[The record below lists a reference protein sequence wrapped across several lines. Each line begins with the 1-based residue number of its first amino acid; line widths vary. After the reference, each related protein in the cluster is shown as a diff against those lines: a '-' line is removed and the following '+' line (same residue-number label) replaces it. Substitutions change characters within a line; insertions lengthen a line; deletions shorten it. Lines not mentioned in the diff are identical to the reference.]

1 MTEDR
6 EFYASTV
13 DEAVGKAADELGLP
27 ADEIS
32 YSVLDEGNSGFLGIG
47 ARDARILVETSVA
60 TPEQAP
66 IEYEDPLETVSETAP
81 ADPVDEEPPTVDQ
94 VPSDISASPDTS
106 SLADVYG
113 DASDSEQAE
122 APQELLDEVGGLV
135 STILD
140 AMHFGAN
147 VEVYDAGGFI
157 AVDVSSEDTA
167 LFIGQ
172 KGETIDALQYLVNV
186 SAFKERDFFKRI
198 VLDAEGYR
206 QRRIEAIQGMA
217 HRTARKAVRERRT
230 VEMPPMNSSE
240 RRVVHLYLS
249 ENPTVTT
256 ESEGTGD
263 GRRVMVTPS

>member
-6 EFYASTV
+6 EFYATTV

-27 ADEIS
+27 AEEIS

-47 ARDARILVETSVA
+47 ARDARIVVTTTVSAPAPAVE
-60 TPEQAP
+60 E
-66 IEYEDPLETVSETAP
+66 EDDPLAAVPDEAGSESP
-81 ADPVDEEPPTVDQ
+81 EEEPPDTA
-94 VPSDISASPDTS
+94 AS
-106 SLADVYG
+106 G
-113 DASDSEQAE
+113 DASSLSDIYGESSESGHSE
-122 APQELLDEVGGLV
+122 APQELLEEVKDLV
-135 STILD
+135 ATILD
-140 AMHFGAN
+140 AMNFDAR
-147 VEVYDAGGFI
+147 VEAYDAGGFI
-157 AVDVSSEDTA
+157 AVDVVSEDTA

-206 QRRIEAIQGMA
+206 QRRVEAIQGMA
-217 HRTARKAVRERRT
+217 HRTARKALRERRT

-249 ENPTVTT
+249 DNPNVTT

-263 GRRVMVTPS
+263 GRRVMVSPS